1 MLCNSGWSWMFKA
14 RSMKKI
20 RQREMLSDQFFTVGD
35 LRWLTCCRT
44 VGDHDPGMPNFLTK
58 VRESDAE
65 RVRRPS
71 ERPSELNLQHIEEL
85 ALSDMAFFKPFMYS
99 WSFHIFSSFSGMH
112 WELPEKKNWIT
123 QMMRPTRP
131 FEKKRTIESTIG
143 ILRAFSRS
151 WWSFWNTW
159 LMVGQRFSGGHWTEE
174 ILMLTWKLMASAA
187 TARLRSIAV
196 LFRCLLSMNFLHPEG
211 EGWVQRMNQR
221 TAI

>member
-71 ERPSELNLQHIEEL
+71 ELNLQHIEEH

-99 WSFHIFSSFSGMH
+99 RSFHIFSSFSGMH

-131 FEKKRTIESTIG
+131 FEKKEKQTNRINN
-143 ILRAFSRS
+143 
-151 WWSFWNTW
+151 WNPP
-159 LMVGQRFSGGHWTEE
+159 RFFQELVELLEYVVDGGTE
-174 ILMLTWKLMASAA
+174 
-187 TARLRSIAV
+187 V
-196 LFRCLLSMNFLHPEG
+196 FRWPLNRRDFDANMEADGKCCNC
-211 EGWVQRMNQR
+211 
-221 TAI
+221 

>member
-71 ERPSELNLQHIEEL
+71 ELNLQHIEEL

-99 WSFHIFSSFSGMH
+99 RSFHIFSSFSGMH

-131 FEKKRTIESTIG
+131 FEKKRTIDQQLESSALFPGAGGASG
-143 ILRAFSRS
+143 IRG
-151 WWSFWNTW
+151 WWWDRGFQVATEPKRFW
-159 LMVGQRFSGGHWTEE
+159 F
-174 ILMLTWKLMASAA
+174 
-187 TARLRSIAV
+187 
-196 LFRCLLSMNFLHPEG
+196 
-211 EGWVQRMNQR
+211 
-221 TAI
+221 